1 MTEARARGAVAVVTG
16 TRQGTDKDPRAAIR
30 EREILCL
37 VCRRAFRQ
45 LTNTHLR
52 GHGLT
57 ADGYRQKFGYNQGTA
72 LMAQELR
79 TLYRERAVRFGLA
92 TRIRVNPLT
101 RDPGLA
107 ARGSRRA
114 IRLEE
119 QLNRREAAQR
129 ASRLREARFREVGS
143 HPRTKSLDLTVLY
156 TLRREGLSLRQ
167 IARRLGVSPATISSR
182 LRPPPPRLI

>member
-1 MTEARARGAVAVVTG
+1 MVSG
-16 TRQGTDKDPRAAIR
+16 TREGADKDPRAAIR

-37 VCRRAFRQ
+37 VCGQSFRQ

-57 ADGYRQKFGYNQGTA
+57 ADDYRQRFGYNQGTA

-79 TLYRERAVRFGLA
+79 ALYRERAVRLGLA
-92 TRIRVNPLT
+92 TQIRENPLK

-119 QLNRREAAQR
+119 QLNRREAARR
-129 ASRLREARFREVGS
+129 AARLREARFRETGW
-143 HPRTKSLDLTVLY
+143 HPLTKSLDLAAVY
-156 TLRREGLSLRQ
+156 TLRQEGLSLRQ
-167 IARRLGVSPATISSR
+167 IARRLGVSPATISAR
-182 LRPPPPRLI
+182 LRPTVTRLI